1 LTALLVGLA
10 IAAVASFPALLMA
23 YGGREAGDFK
33 QRWKLWAIGLGI
45 RFAVIGGALLYLFSQ
60 TQITRVPV
68 VIGVCVGYILFYS
81 LESIVTLRAK
91 K

>member
-1 LTALLVGLA
+1 MAVLAGLA

-23 YGGREAGDFK
+23 YGARDAGDFK

-45 RFAVIGGALLYLFSQ
+45 RFAVIGGALFYLFTQ
-60 TQITRVPV
+60 TPIARVPV
-68 VIGVCVGYILFYS
+68 VIGVSVGYVIFYS
-81 LESIVTLRAK
+81 LESIITLRVK